1 VKDLHTN
8 TEQAA
13 AQVVELP
20 QLPHQG
26 HTGTGAGILSGNLDV
41 IGGVK
46 VLLTVRVGGA
56 VLSVDEL
63 MNMKDAYVL
72 KLDAALDTP
81 VEVLLEGN
89 VVARGQLVAVDDNF
103 GVRITELPKAGQA

>member
-1 VKDLHTN
+1 MKDMNAST
-8 TEQAA
+8 

-20 QLPHQG
+20 ELSHDHAANGPS
-26 HTGTGAGILSGNLDV
+26 ILSGNLDV

-46 VLLTVRVGGA
+46 VALTVRVGEA
-56 VLSVDEL
+56 VVSVDEL
-63 MNMKDAYVL
+63 MNMKDAHVL

-81 VEVLLEGN
+81 VDVLLEGK

-103 GVRITELPKAGQA
+103 GVRITELPKAVQA